1 MISDKSLNALYLST
15 SKNCGKIKGEEGKG
29 IILIIRETLTDN
41 RLLLTIGKY
50 VLANN
55 FDGDIDVFWLYL
67 LVIQRK
73 MVRVAKTGS

>member
-29 IILIIRETLTDN
+29 IILRRETLTDN